1 MSNNL
6 NRKEMF
12 FGSIEQVVCKNC
24 GKEADVDTSKIL
36 ASYPPQYEVK
46 CPHCG
51 EAAEVNTSM
60 VLTSYPPQYNYYCE
74 HCDKHGCI
82 FCHDLENLRIKTAT
96 IKLENIENAL
106 CTPCLVCGTPIT
118 TRTMHYEAVICEDC
132 KKAILKLR
140 KMLED

>member
-1 MSNNL
+1 MSFDQL
-6 NRKEMF
+6 K
-12 FGSIEQVVCKNC
+12 SSV
-24 GKEADVDTSKIL
+24 ADCVLRPFEPEKAYI
-36 ASYPPQYEVK
+36 K

-60 VLTSYPPQYNYYCE
+60 VLTSYPAQYGYYCN
-74 HCDKHGCI
+74 HCDKHGFI

-118 TRTMHYEAVICEDC
+118 TRTMQYEAAICEDC
-132 KKAILKLR
+132 KKAILKVR
-140 KMLED
+140 KMFEEE